1 MVPQHAVRVEFEAI
15 YLLGWREVLRLN
27 RAPNNLCMKLGQ
39 RISVHEALVATE
51 SVEAADVGA
60 AYIYGT
66 ACWAVS
72 REAAVTV
79 VV

>member
-1 MVPQHAVRVEFEAI
+1 
-15 YLLGWREVLRLN
+15 
-27 RAPNNLCMKLGQ
+27 MKLGQ
-39 RISVHEALVATE
+39 CIGVHEALEATE

-66 ACWAVS
+66 ACWVVS

>member
-1 MVPQHAVRVEFEAI
+1 
-15 YLLGWREVLRLN
+15 
-27 RAPNNLCMKLGQ
+27 MKLGQ
-39 RISVHEALVATE
+39 CIGVHEALEATE
-51 SVEAADVGA
+51 SFEAADVGA

-66 ACWAVS
+66 ACWVVS